1 MATLSHGTPQYLTWD
16 EVKDQVSLA
25 EVIDYLKLGR
35 KGRSFH
41 CPNGRAHK
49 HGDRNRSATIAAS
62 WETWHCF
69 GCGAFGSVIDI
80 YRYLTDV
87 SKEDAKTWIEEYA
100 GLTPAY
106 GAITTPPPLPPS
118 VQLARRTAAPD
129 EPLPSASPDVHAF
142 LARAQQALTNP
153 QARNYLSRR
162 GISFEIARQTG
173 LGFALRGTWL
183 NPRGAGQPR
192 IVAPL
197 TAPDG
202 TLINLYGRAA
212 VPCDKSLRH
221 DFLPGPKGIFH
232 APALARN
239 GVILVEGVFDA
250 LACLCGDRPSS
261 AIMGL
266 SIRDSWWKQ
275 IPATCIF
282 LAVDADEA
290 GQRRGKELQDLGASL
305 GKKTIHMPK
314 ADANFLGGIKDLN
327 EFWVTQ
333 GRLPRGLEAY
343 DRLLADLLVREA
355 SPSPGTPPGTPPSRH
370 TLAVPCP
377 TLP

>member
-1 MATLSHGTPQYLTWD
+1 MATFPSTKPYYLTWD
-16 EVKDQVSLA
+16 EVKNQVSLS

-62 WETWHCF
+62 WETWRCF

-80 YRYLTDV
+80 YRYLADV
-87 SKEDAKTWIEEYA
+87 SKEDAKAWIEEYA

-106 GAITTPPPLPPS
+106 GAVTTPPPPPPS
-118 VQLARRTAAPD
+118 TQLARGTAAPA
-129 EPLPSASPDVHAF
+129 EPIRPASPEVHAF

-162 GISFEIARQTG
+162 GISLEIARQTG
-173 LGFALRGTWL
+173 LGFALRGTWI
-183 NPRGAGQPR
+183 NTRGAGQPR

-197 TAPDG
+197 TTPDG
-202 TLINLYGRAA
+202 TLINLYGRAT
-212 VPCDKSLRH
+212 VTCNKSLRH

-239 GVILVEGVFDA
+239 GVILVEGIFDA
-250 LACLCGDRPSS
+250 LACLCGGRPAS

-266 SIRDSWWKQ
+266 SIRDSWWAQ
-275 IPATCIF
+275 IRATFIF

-314 ADANFLGGIKDLN
+314 ADSNFLGGIKDLN

-333 GRLPRGLEAY
+333 GRLPKGLEAY
-343 DRLLADLLVREA
+343 DRLLADLLAREA
-355 SPSPGTPPGTPPSRH
+355 PLSPGTPPGPPPSRH
-370 TLAVPCP
+370 TPAVPSP
-377 TLP
+377 TAP